1 MTQIREL
8 LYTWNDKP
16 ADALRG
22 VLIEDDSLRDG
33 LQGAYT
39 RRPGPEEKTEILRSL
54 CRVGVQRALIG
65 FPAISERE
73 FEECLTLCRS
83 IRDERMPIKPK
94 FLSRA
99 LKEDIEPIIRLRDDT
114 GLDVWVDFWIAASPL
129 RTHVEG
135 WELASLVE
143 RVRTAAEFLRSHK
156 ISWAFSLEDSSR
168 TPPAILDEV
177 YSTVIDNGAHEIV
190 VCDTCGDSTPA
201 GTTAIIQHTRA
212 LAARKGFKGL
222 VSWHGHNDRGLGVA
236 NSIAAGEAG
245 VDVLSGSFLGIGERT
260 GCTSLEQIIM
270 LLALNGNALYKTK
283 ELFRLCEQL
292 SKAVGVPIPDAAP
305 LVGRQ
310 AFATHSG
317 THVSAILKGRK
328 LGREFEDLVYSSVA
342 AADVGRE
349 QVLLLGPTSGI
360 ASARY
365 VLESL
370 SLEFDDDFAR
380 KLLAHAKSGN
390 AWLSADEIRTFQ
402 NEQ

>member
-8 LYTWNDKP
+8 VHTWNEKP
-16 ADALRG
+16 ADTLRTI
-22 VLIEDDSLRDG
+22 LIEDDSLRDG

-39 RRPGPEEKTEILRSL
+39 RRPGPDEKKEILRSL
-54 CRVGVQRALIG
+54 CRVGVQRALVG

-73 FEECLTLCRS
+73 YEECLTLCRA
-83 IRDERMPIKPK
+83 IRDEGMPIKPK

-99 LKEDIEPIIRLRDDT
+99 LSEDIEPIIRLRDET

-135 WELASLVE
+135 WELDSLIA
-143 RVRTAAEFLRSHK
+143 RVKTAAAFLTK
-156 ISWAFSLEDSSR
+156 NGISWAFSLEDSSR
-168 TPPAILDEV
+168 TPPAIVDAV
-177 YSTVIDNGAHEIV
+177 YSAVIDNGAHEIV
-190 VCDTCGDSTPA
+190 VCDTCGDSTPS
-201 GTTAIIQHTRA
+201 GTTAIIKHVRA
-212 LAARKGFKGL
+212 LALKKGFEGL

-245 VDVLSGSFLGIGERT
+245 VNVLSGSFLGIGERT
-260 GCTSLEQIIM
+260 GCTALEQIIM
-270 LLALNGNALYKTK
+270 LLASNGSTLYNTR
-283 ELFRLCEQL
+283 ELFPLCEQL

-342 AADVGRE
+342 AADLGRE

-360 ASARY
+360 ASAKY

-370 SLEFDDDFAR
+370 DLEYDDQLAR

-390 AWLSADEIRTFQ
+390 AWLSADEIRRFQ